1 MEHPKQKEFAP
12 RRLLRVN
19 DAVAYTAMSRATLYA
34 EIKAG
39 RLSPT
44 KLGHATRFEVSELD
58 RWINE
63 TSAADQGSTRHD

>member
-1 MEHPKQKEFAP
+1 MYTSKKTETGP

-19 DAVAYTAMSRATLYA
+19 DAVAYTAMSRATLYS

-39 RLSPT
+39 RLTPT
-44 KLGHATRFEVSELD
+44 KMGHSTRFEVSELD

-63 TSAADQGSTRHD
+63 TSAVAKGVFQ

>member
-1 MEHPKQKEFAP
+1 MENSTQIEKRP

-39 RLSPT
+39 RLHPT
-44 KLGHATRFEVSELD
+44 KMGHATRFEVTELD

-63 TSAADQGSTRHD
+63 TSAAAQGTT